1 MYKYNNKMADVSCA
15 KKSNTCKF
23 VIAKFITFTKFK
35 VPKHINLEDESQV
48 KSWCVRWGELHI
60 ELVNGEELHIED
72 DYGLQENDFK
82 YPESEEIE
90 EREDEDE

>member
-35 VPKHINLEDESQV
+35 VPKHINLEDKSQV
-48 KSWCVRWGELHI
+48 KGWCVKWGELHI